1 MSDTDKPNVVKQPYL
16 CTDIPKRLRWTAKFH
31 PNPELTKRAGVDLLN
46 DAADEIERLRAKL
59 TAIQSQIVNLPRT
72 GTADK
77 IYTLAKIET
86 E

>member
-1 MSDTDKPNVVKQPYL
+1 METTIREAGMNDNDIVV
-16 CTDIPKRLRWTAKFH
+16 RLREPSPDPWQLRF
-31 PNPELTKRAGVDLLN
+31 